1 MVLDCPQ
8 TILFPGVDDW
18 LSSAFEING
27 GDKPAV
33 AFKPKSFDETVVVG
47 LVWRIMNLSTV
58 LLRAVRVPV
67 FSVGQILSLRRQS
80 SGSWHF
86 LLAQPRVDYTP
97 GDPYKHAYQ
106 IATKAVKWLVSRPQT
121 PKNREHLFSMLNNEF
136 VQKFNAASV
145 GGESTIAV
153 LREAWKMGVDF
164 RHLGSGTYQLG
175 VGKNQL
181 HFNCGAIQ
189 FDSAIGA
196 KISNNKFWSANLLRD
211 AGLPAAIH
219 LQVASEQAALAAA
232 NRLGWPVVIK
242 PTDRDRGEGVTVN
255 VSSGQQVV
263 AAFQKAVAL
272 SRSILVERQVL
283 GVCHRV
289 LVAQG
294 RVCIVAKRMPKSVKG
309 DGLKSVRE
317 LVNEANT
324 EENLRPPWLRLKP
337 FPLDD
342 MAIDCL
348 ASVGMNPDSVPEDG
362 IMAPLRPIQ
371 TSEWGGVVEDFTD
384 RIHPENAAI
393 AIKAAR
399 LFGLST
405 AGIDIISTDITRPWH
420 ETGAIINEVNFSPL
434 LAGRTT
440 GEAIASLIG
449 GWVPNHGRIPIEAVI
464 SSGSGLALGLRIQS
478 DYVSQGVSCYV
489 ASDEFVVSPAG
500 ETIHLDKSGL
510 FGRCYAL
517 LMDYDVEAIVMVVR
531 TDELLKTGL
540 PVSRID
546 RIHEEPYDQLKE
558 SEIAQSQEQPPWV
571 YAMRRLLH
579 MHLMPLKSESVQRT
593 EAM

>member
-8 TILFPGVDDW
+8 TIPFPGVDDW

-67 FSVGQILSLRRQS
+67 FSVGQILSLRRKS
-80 SGSWHF
+80 PGSWHF

-106 IATKAVKWLVSRPQT
+106 IATKAVKWLINRPQT
-121 PKNREHLFSMLNNEF
+121 STNREYLFRILKQEF
-136 VQKFNAASV
+136 VDKFNV
-145 GGESTIAV
+145 TPMGGESTIAV
-153 LREAWKMGVDF
+153 LREAWKMGIEF

-175 VGKNQL
+175 VGKSQL
-181 HFNCGAIQ
+181 KLDRGAIQ
-189 FDSAIGA
+189 YDSAIGA
-196 KISNNKFWSANLLRD
+196 KISNDKFRSANLLRD
-211 AGLPAAIH
+211 AGLPAAVH
-219 LQVASEQAALAAA
+219 LQAGSQQAALAAA

-242 PTDRDRGEGVTVN
+242 PADRDRGEGVTVN
-255 VSSGQQVV
+255 VSSDQQVL
-263 AAFQKAVAL
+263 AAFQRAVAL
-272 SRSILVERQVL
+272 SQSILVERQAL

-317 LVNEANT
+317 LVHEANT
-324 EENLRPPWLRLKP
+324 EENLRPPWSRLKP
-337 FPLDD
+337 FLLDD
-342 MAIDCL
+342 MALDCL
-348 ASVGMNPDSVPEDG
+348 ASVGMNPDSVPAEG

-384 RIHPENAAI
+384 RIHPENAAM

-440 GEAIASLIG
+440 DGVIASLIG
-449 GWVPNHGRIPIEAVI
+449 GWVPDHGHIPIEAVI

-478 DYVSQGVSCYV
+478 DYVSQGVSCYL
-489 ASDEFVVSPAG
+489 ASNEIVVSPTG
-500 ETIHLDKSGL
+500 EISHLDKSGL

-517 LMDYDVEAIVMVVR
+517 LMDHDVEAIVMVVQ

-546 RIHEEPYDQLKE
+546 RIHEEPDDQLKQ
-558 SEIAQSQEQPPWV
+558 SEIAQSQEQPTWV
-571 YAMRRLLH
+571 YAMRRLLQ

-593 EAM
+593 EVM